1 MISNPEFESKQ
12 IVFVL
17 LNEGEKIAFSND
29 NIIVRDKEGKIRH
42 QSTCYRLFM
51 LCLIGNISI
60 TNAVFKAARKF
71 CFIIVLMSSS
81 MKTYEILGGRMEGNV
96 LLRRKQYAYSGLEL
110 AKHILKNKV
119 ENARQLLISE
129 RNKSEDVKLSIVR
142 LDDFITRIK
151 SYTGELSGL
160 LGLEGLSAREFF
172 KSYYRD
178 IDWSGRKPRIKC
190 DFINSTLDI
199 GYTILFNYID
209 SLLNAFGFDTYCGV
223 LHREFYMRKS
233 LVCDLVEPFRSLIDM
248 QVRKSVNLKQ
258 CQPEDFINRNGAY
271 LLKWENNG
279 KYIGFLM
286 QPILQKKVEIFMY
299 VQSYYRAFMKGKS
312 AKDFPVF
319 IVR

>member
-1 MISNPEFESKQ
+1 MISKPEFESKQ

-29 NIIVRDKEGKIRH
+29 NIIVKDKDGKIRH

-81 MKTYEILGGRMEGNV
+81 MKTYELLGGRMEGNV

-119 ENARQLLISE
+119 ENSRCLLMAE
-129 RNKSEDVKLSIVR
+129 RNKTEEVKLSIKR
-142 LDDFITRIK
+142 LNDYITRIY
-151 SYTGELSGL
+151 SYNGNLSGL
-160 LGLEGLSAREFF
+160 LGLEGLSAKEFF
-172 KSYYRD
+172 KCYYREM
-178 IDWSGRKPRIKC
+178 DWKGRKPRIKC
-190 DFINSTLDI
+190 DYINSTLDI

-209 SLLNAFGFDTYCGV
+209 ALLNAFGFDTYCGV

-248 QVRKSVNLKQ
+248 QVRKSVNLNQ
-258 CQPEDFINRNGAY
+258 CQPDDFVNRNGAY
-271 LLKWENNG
+271 ILKWENNG

-299 VQSYYRAFMKGKS
+299 VQSYYRAFMKGKN
-312 AKDFPVF
+312 ADEFPVF
-319 IVR
+319 LIR